1 MEQTVYIIDDDPA
14 IAEVI
19 SKLLNSVTIKN
30 KSYSSAENFLAEYQ
44 PEMAACLILDIRM
57 HGISG
62 LQLQKIFNKN
72 KDPTPIIFITGHGD
86 IQMTRQAMKAGAVD
100 FLTKPFSNQE
110 LLDNVQQVLRNNIRR
125 QKEQEQQQKIMVRF
139 ATLTKREKQIMHA
152 IVNGKSNKEIAQEL
166 QLSISTVETHRA
178 KVMTKMKVASFAELV
193 RIASLHDLTW

>member
-1 MEQTVYIIDDDPA
+1 MEQVVCIIDDDNA

-19 SKLLNSVTIKN
+19 GDMLNSVAIKN

-44 PEMAACLILDIRM
+44 PGMAACLILDIRM

-62 LQLQKIFNKN
+62 LQLQETFKGD

-86 IQMTRQAMKAGAVD
+86 VQMTRQAMKAGAID

-110 LLDNVQQVLRNNIRR
+110 LLDNVQQVLRNDIRCQ
-125 QKEQEQQQKIMVRF
+125 QKREQQQKIMAKF

-166 QLSISTVETHRA
+166 QLSTSTVETHRA
-178 KVMTKMKVASFAELV
+178 KVMTKMEVTSFAELV
-193 RIASLHDLTW
+193 RIASLYNLT